1 MAAREGAPEPGV
13 RWRMRSVFTAW
24 TLVTLAGWCVASS
37 QAMAQVRIVD
47 GPAPS
52 GSAPGPTQPAQQ
64 APPAPEDPEA
74 IVMRD
79 ARRAIVEGKPG
90 DAKRLLDDWIE
101 RFEGTDHPRFSEAL
115 YLRGNANLA
124 MDEEYD
130 ALYDYERLVRE
141 YPGSEYFANALER
154 ELDVAKLYLNGRR
167 KPGMF
172 GWRLDSGV
180 PIAEEIV
187 VRIAERLPGS
197 KLAERALLELAD
209 YYARVRELRMA
220 VETYD
225 VFVRLFPRSPMR
237 ANAMQR
243 RIYATVAQFKGP
255 RYDVRMLK
263 DAQVQIEDFAAEFP
277 AEAQRTGLND
287 GLVARLDESAAAGLL
302 SQSRWYID
310 RDDPVSARLSLVRL
324 VRRHPKTGAAHEA
337 LDLIKQLDEREPG
350 IAKRKRGVSEDE
362 PAVNGGSR

>member
-1 MAAREGAPEPGV
+1 
-13 RWRMRSVFTAW
+13 MRKRLVLWSV
-24 TLVTLAGWCVASS
+24 VCVAGSCAGS
-37 QAMAQVRIVD
+37 AWAQVRVVD
-47 GPAPS
+47 GPAV
-52 GSAPGPTQPAQQ
+52 PGPTRDGAE
-64 APPAPEDPEA
+64 AAPAPEDPEA
-74 IVMRD
+74 VVMRD

-90 DAKRLLDDWIE
+90 RAKRALDDWIE
-101 RFEGTDHPRFSEAL
+101 RFEGTEHPRFGEAL
-115 YLRGNANLA
+115 YLRGNAQLA

-141 YPGSEYFANALER
+141 YPGSEFFASALER

-167 KPGMF
+167 KPGIF

-209 YYARVRELRMA
+209 HYARARDLRMA

-225 VFVRLFPRSPMR
+225 VFIRLFPRSPMR

-277 AEAQRTGLND
+277 GEAQRTGLND

-302 SQSRWYID
+302 TQANWYLD
-310 RDDPVSARLSLVRL
+310 RDDPVSARLTLVRL

-337 LDLIKQLDEREPG
+337 LAVIERIDAEEPG
-350 IAKRKRGVSEDE
+350 IARAKGAAGEEAAGEGAR
-362 PAVNGGSR
+362 

>member
-1 MAAREGAPEPGV
+1 
-13 RWRMRSVFTAW
+13 
-24 TLVTLAGWCVASS
+24 
-37 QAMAQVRIVD
+37 
-47 GPAPS
+47 
-52 GSAPGPTQPAQQ
+52 
-64 APPAPEDPEA
+64 
-74 IVMRD
+74 
-79 ARRAIVEGKPG
+79 
-90 DAKRLLDDWIE
+90 
-101 RFEGTDHPRFSEAL
+101 
-115 YLRGNANLA
+115 
-124 MDEEYD
+124 
-130 ALYDYERLVRE
+130 
-141 YPGSEYFANALER
+141 
-154 ELDVAKLYLNGRR
+154 
-167 KPGMF
+167 
-172 GWRLDSGV
+172 
-180 PIAEEIV
+180 

-287 GLVARLDESAAAGLL
+287 GLVARLDESAATGMLTQAK
-302 SQSRWYID
+302 WYAD
-310 RDDPVSARLSLVRL
+310 RDDPVSARLTLVRL

-337 LDLIKQLDEREPG
+337 LEFIKQLDEREPG
-350 IAKRKRGVSEDE
+350 IAKKKVGADRE
-362 PAVNGGSR
+362 AANGSGESR